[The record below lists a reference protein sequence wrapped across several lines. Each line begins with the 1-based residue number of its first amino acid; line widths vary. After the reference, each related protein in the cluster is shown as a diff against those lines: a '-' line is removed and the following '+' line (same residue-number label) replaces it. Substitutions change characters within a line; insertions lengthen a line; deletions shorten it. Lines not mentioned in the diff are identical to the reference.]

1 MLTGLVWSLLKC
13 FEIQDKEEITLKS
26 SVKKKKNTQ
35 SYLRIAL
42 KEMQEV
48 NLWIDEDDVASQL
61 YTKIDGLNSIVVLQ

>member
-26 SVKKKKNTQ
+26 TVKKKKNTQ